1 MNILEKD
8 MLVIFLNLLLKL
20 KNQKI
25 ILKKQQLKHNIEI
38 QTLISKKDK
47 LQTELT
53 LQKDKY
59 EHDLLK
65 KEYEILL

>member
-1 MNILEKD
+1 
-8 MLVIFLNLLLKL
+8 
-20 KNQKI
+20 
-25 ILKKQQLKHNIEI
+25 LKKQQLKHNIEI